1 MKTVLLATALGLFV
15 FSGMALADTTNV
27 DKALCQK
34 LATDYATDPS
44 SLTLKEIAQL
54 QYCLAQTWAQQSDT
68 NPPGAPSNLGI
79 QPESSSTGHVD
90 TQPPPPR
97 RGLRIQ

>member
-1 MKTVLLATALGLFV
+1 MKTVLLATTLGLFV
-15 FSGMALADTTNV
+15 FSGMALADTTKV

-54 QYCLAQTWAQQSDT
+54 QYCLAQPWAQFWEDLLPPARQLQP
-68 NPPGAPSNLGI
+68 NPLG
-79 QPESSSTGHVD
+79 SGS
-90 TQPPPPR
+90 
-97 RGLRIQ
+97 